1 MVSCAVL
8 MAVAGIAMLGP
19 STTSAFTA
27 SPTSIRSQHSRA
39 AARPSCDHAAST
51 QAPSRHHAAAKAGGR
66 RYASQLRMST
76 AEETPAAAAATAVA
90 REPTRDIPTT
100 LPSECGIDYVP
111 LATMLATGDL
121 KGADQFTRDALIK
134 AAGAGSQKRDFVY
147 WTEVKNIPNT
157 DLATM
162 ENLWLSYS
170 KGKFGYSVQ
179 KDLWRKTKGDFENF
193 CRRIG
198 WTTMDAEVERKLR
211 WFGANEF
218 IYDVDRAP
226 RGHLPLTSALRGTTL
241 LKELMMHPVW
251 ETEWEWK

>member
-8 MAVAGIAMLGP
+8 MAVAGMAMLGS
-19 STTSAFTA
+19 STTSAFT
-27 SPTSIRSQHSRA
+27 SPANIRSQHSRG
-39 AARPSCDHAAST
+39 AARPSCDHAASA
-51 QAPSRHHAAAKAGGR
+51 QAPSRHPAAAKAGGR

-76 AEETPAAAAATAVA
+76 AEETPAAAAAVA

-100 LPSECGIDYVP
+100 LPSECGLDYVP

>member
-8 MAVAGIAMLGP
+8 MAVAGMALLGS
-19 STTSAFTA
+19 STTTAFTA
-27 SPTSIRSQHSRA
+27 SPSSIRSQQHSRAA

-51 QAPSRHHAAAKAGGR
+51 QAPSRHPAAAKAGGGR
-66 RYASQLRMST
+66 RNASPLRMST
-76 AEETPAAAAATAVA
+76 AEETPAAAASVA

-121 KGADQFTRDALIK
+121 QGADQFTRDALIK

-198 WTTMDAEVERKLR
+198 WTTMDAEV
-211 WFGANEF
+211 
-218 IYDVDRAP
+218 
-226 RGHLPLTSALRGTTL
+226 
-241 LKELMMHPVW
+241 
-251 ETEWEWK
+251 

>member
-8 MAVAGIAMLGP
+8 MTVAGMAMLGS
-19 STTSAFTA
+19 STTSAFT
-27 SPTSIRSQHSRA
+27 SPANIRSQHSRA
-39 AARPSCDHAAST
+39 AAQPSCDHATRT
-51 QAPSRHHAAAKAGGR
+51 QAPSRHPVAAKAGGR

-76 AEETPAAAAATAVA
+76 AEETPAAAATVA

-251 ETEWEWK
+251 ETEWEWE